1 MDPMLIFMGIC
12 LLGIYGCY
20 KWLMYLIREDIHAR
34 INIPAKDRHDT
45 Q

>member
-1 MDPMLIFMGIC
+1 MLIFMGLC

-20 KWLMYLIREDIHAR
+20 KWMMYLLRND
-34 INIPAKDRHDT
+34 KDVKIKFLTKDGHGA